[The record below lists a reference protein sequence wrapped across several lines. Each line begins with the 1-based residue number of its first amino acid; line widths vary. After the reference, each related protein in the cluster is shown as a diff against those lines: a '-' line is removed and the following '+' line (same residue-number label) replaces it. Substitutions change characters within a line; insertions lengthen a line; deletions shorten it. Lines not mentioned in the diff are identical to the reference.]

1 MSSTKKLQVV
11 NEEFDYPITGS
22 SDYGEEATGWA
33 EAVTEVLKEVSG
45 PGDISTR
52 SDILGLNDLDPE
64 DPNYSVGLIKGLKFD
79 PLYVQKVDIKGII
92 TREFSDN
99 TSYIE
104 SFNIEGVLK
113 GSVFDI
119 QSEFV
124 GDDTEVS
131 FYTVSGQFYYRAL
144 NTDIDGKST
153 QNLTI
158 KFSAKALID
167 EDVFEWS

>member
-1 MSSTKKLQVV
+1 MSSGKKLQVV
-11 NEEFDYPITGS
+11 NEEFNYPITGS
-22 SDYGEEATGWA
+22 SNYGEEATGWA

-52 SDILGLNDLDPE
+52 SDILELAPLDPT
-64 DPNYSVGLIKGLKFD
+64 DQDYSIGKIEGLLFD
-79 PLYVQKVDIKGII
+79 PLYVQKVEIKGIL
-92 TREFSDN
+92 TREFTDS

-104 SFNIEGVLK
+104 SFTIEGVLK

-131 FYTVSGQFYYRAL
+131 FYTSSGQFYYRAK
-144 NTDIDGKST
+144 NTLIDGKTT
-153 QNLTI
+153 QTLTM

-167 EDVFEWS
+167 EEVFES

>member
-22 SDYGEEATGWA
+22 SNYGEEATGWA

-52 SDILGLNDLDPE
+52 PGTLELFAGNE
-64 DPNYSVGLIKGLKFD
+64 YSTGIIEGLIFD
-79 PLYVQKVDIKGII
+79 PLYVQKVEVKGIL
-92 TREFSDN
+92 TRDFTDGS
-99 TSYIE
+99 SYIE
-104 SFNIEGVLK
+104 SFTIEGVLK
-113 GSVFDI
+113 GSIFDI

-131 FYTVSGQFYYRAL
+131 FYTTSGQFYYKAL
-144 NTDIDGKST
+144 TEIPNKTT
-153 QNLTI
+153 QSLNI

-167 EDVFEWS
+167 EEVFES

>member
-22 SDYGEEATGWA
+22 SNYGEEATGWA

-52 SDILGLNDLDPE
+52 ETTLLGTADVDYPG
-64 DPNYSVGLIKGLKFD
+64 YIKGEVEYLRFD
-79 PLYVQKVDIKGII
+79 PLYVQKVDVKGII
-92 TREFSDN
+92 TREFTDE

-104 SFNIEGVLK
+104 SFTIEGVLK

-131 FYTVSGQFYYRAL
+131 FFTQSGQFYFRAL
-144 NTDIDGKST
+144 NTDIDGKTT
-153 QNLTI
+153 QSLRI

-167 EDVFEWS
+167 EEAFNS